1 MLQIYCGDGKG
12 KTTAAVGAA
21 VRALGAGMRVLFV
34 QFLKNGDSSEISQL
48 KRLGAVCRFPE
59 EKFRLFEPITAE
71 VRRRLSDSYRNF
83 AADILNSAGNF
94 DMIVLDEAL
103 GALSL
108 GLITYDCIKPLIN
121 CGAELILTGRNAPE
135 ELSAAADYI
144 SEIKAVRHPFDKG
157 INARRGIEY

>member
-48 KRLGAVCRFPE
+48 KRLGTVCRFPE

-71 VRRRLSDSYRNF
+71 VRRRLSDSYRDF

-121 CGAELILTGRNAPE
+121 GRAELILTGRNAPA
-135 ELSAAADYI
+135 ELFAAADYI

-157 INARRGIEY
+157 IAARRGIEY

>member
-71 VRRRLSDSYRNF
+71 VRRRLSDSYRGF
-83 AADILNSAGNF
+83 AADILNSADDF

-121 CGAELILTGRNAPE
+121 GGAELILTGRNVPE

-157 INARRGIEY
+157 VGARRGIEY